1 MNICVYGASS
11 TTIEQFYID
20 AGEKLGEE
28 MAKRSIELNGLEE
41 KITVINKNLK
51 DLKEEFESGTIDAI
65 TVNPPYKAKG
75 SGIINEE
82 NESVSDVSIHSQ
94 GKIIYIRATFTNVT
108 ADRAKEIASSTLEVI
123 SDKYLNNYDIHYTL
137 ISNATESATGFIVMG
152 AKNIGEAQKQIIW
165 GSVTTKEI
173 QSKEE

>member
-1 MNICVYGASS
+1 MKKIKELWDRNRVLFVL
-11 TTIEQFYID
+11 TTIVLVCLILMSVVIVRYFVVNGTGNYGDRLE
-20 AGEKLGEE
+20 
-28 MAKRSIELNGLEE
+28 SIEKIPLEE
-41 KITVINKNLK
+41 TDKEAVISKFK
-51 DLKEEFESGTIDAI
+51 
-65 TVNPPYKAKG
+65 
-75 SGIINEE
+75 E
-82 NESVSDVSIHSQ
+82 NESVTDVSIHSQ

-137 ISNATESATGFIVMG
+137 ISNATESTTGFIVMG

>member
-1 MNICVYGASS
+1 MKKIKELWDRNRVLFVL
-11 TTIEQFYID
+11 TTIVLVCLILMSVVIVRYFVGNGTSNYGDRLE
-20 AGEKLGEE
+20 
-28 MAKRSIELNGLEE
+28 SIEKIPLEE
-41 KITVINKNLK
+41 ADKEAVISKFK
-51 DLKEEFESGTIDAI
+51 
-65 TVNPPYKAKG
+65 
-75 SGIINEE
+75 E
-82 NESVSDVSIHSQ
+82 NESVTDVSIHSQ

-137 ISNATESATGFIVMG
+137 ISNATESTTGFIVMG

>member
-1 MNICVYGASS
+1 MKKIKELWDRNRVLFVS
-11 TTIEQFYID
+11 TTIVLVCLILMSVVIVRYFVGNGTGNYGDRLE
-20 AGEKLGEE
+20 
-28 MAKRSIELNGLEE
+28 SIEKIPLEE
-41 KITVINKNLK
+41 A
-51 DLKEEFESGTIDAI
+51 DKEAI
-65 TVNPPYKAKG
+65 ISKFK
-75 SGIINEE
+75 E

>member
-1 MNICVYGASS
+1 MKKIKELWDRNRVLFVLATIVLVCLILMSVVIVRYFVGNGTNNYGDRL
-11 TTIEQFYID
+11 E
-20 AGEKLGEE
+20 
-28 MAKRSIELNGLEE
+28 SIEKIPLEE
-41 KITVINKNLK
+41 A
-51 DLKEEFESGTIDAI
+51 DKEAI
-65 TVNPPYKAKG
+65 ISKFK
-75 SGIINEE
+75 E

-94 GKIIYIRATFTNVT
+94 GKIIYIRATFKNVT

-137 ISNATESATGFIVMG
+137 ISDATESATGFIVMG

>member
-1 MNICVYGASS
+1 MKKIKELWDRNRVLFVLATIVLVCLILMSVVIVRYFVGNGTSNYGDRL
-11 TTIEQFYID
+11 E
-20 AGEKLGEE
+20 
-28 MAKRSIELNGLEE
+28 SIEKIPLE
-41 KITVINKNLK
+41 
-51 DLKEEFESGTIDAI
+51 DADKEAI
-65 TVNPPYKAKG
+65 ISKFR
-75 SGIINEE
+75 E

-94 GKIIYIRATFTNVT
+94 GKIIYIRATFKNVT

-137 ISNATESATGFIVMG
+137 ISDATESATGFIVMG

>member
-1 MNICVYGASS
+1 MKKIKELWDRNRVLFVLATIVLVCLILMSVVIVRYFVGNGTNNYGDRL
-11 TTIEQFYID
+11 E
-20 AGEKLGEE
+20 
-28 MAKRSIELNGLEE
+28 SIEKIPLEE
-41 KITVINKNLK
+41 A
-51 DLKEEFESGTIDAI
+51 DKEAI
-65 TVNPPYKAKG
+65 ISKFK
-75 SGIINEE
+75 E

-94 GKIIYIRATFTNVT
+94 GKIIYIRATFKNVT

-123 SDKYLNNYDIHYTL
+123 SDKYLSNYDIHYTL
-137 ISNATESATGFIVMG
+137 ISDATESATGFIVMG

>member
-1 MNICVYGASS
+1 MKKIKELWDRNRVLFVL
-11 TTIEQFYID
+11 TTIVLVCLILMSVVIVRYFVGNGTGNYGDRLE
-20 AGEKLGEE
+20 
-28 MAKRSIELNGLEE
+28 SIEKIPLEE
-41 KITVINKNLK
+41 A
-51 DLKEEFESGTIDAI
+51 DKEAI
-65 TVNPPYKAKG
+65 ISKFK
-75 SGIINEE
+75 E

-94 GKIIYIRATFTNVT
+94 GKIIYIRATFTNAT

>member
-1 MNICVYGASS
+1 MKKIKELWDRNRVLFVL
-11 TTIEQFYID
+11 TTIVLVCLILMSVVIVRYFVGNGTGNYGDRLE
-20 AGEKLGEE
+20 
-28 MAKRSIELNGLEE
+28 SIEKIPLEE
-41 KITVINKNLK
+41 ADKEAVISKFK
-51 DLKEEFESGTIDAI
+51 
-65 TVNPPYKAKG
+65 
-75 SGIINEE
+75 E
-82 NESVSDVSIHSQ
+82 NESVGDVSIHSQ

-137 ISNATESATGFIVMG
+137 ISNATESTTGFIVMG

>member
-1 MNICVYGASS
+1 MKKIKELWDRNRVLFVL
-11 TTIEQFYID
+11 TTIVLVCLILMSVVIVRYFVGNGTGNYGDRLE
-20 AGEKLGEE
+20 
-28 MAKRSIELNGLEE
+28 SIEKIPLEE
-41 KITVINKNLK
+41 TDKEAVISKFK
-51 DLKEEFESGTIDAI
+51 
-65 TVNPPYKAKG
+65 
-75 SGIINEE
+75 E
-82 NESVSDVSIHSQ
+82 NESVTDVSIHSQ

-137 ISNATESATGFIVMG
+137 ISNATESTTGFIVMG

>member
-1 MNICVYGASS
+1 MKKIKELWDRNRVLFVLATIVLVCLILMSVVIVRYFVGNGTSNYGDRL
-11 TTIEQFYID
+11 E
-20 AGEKLGEE
+20 
-28 MAKRSIELNGLEE
+28 SIEKIPLEE
-41 KITVINKNLK
+41 A
-51 DLKEEFESGTIDAI
+51 DKEAI
-65 TVNPPYKAKG
+65 ISKFK
-75 SGIINEE
+75 E

-94 GKIIYIRATFTNVT
+94 GKIIYIRATFKNVT

-137 ISNATESATGFIVMG
+137 ISDATESATGFIVMG

>member
-1 MNICVYGASS
+1 MKKIKELWDRNRVLFVL
-11 TTIEQFYID
+11 TTIVLVCLILMSVVIVRYFVGNGTGNYGDRLE
-20 AGEKLGEE
+20 
-28 MAKRSIELNGLEE
+28 SIEKIPLEE
-41 KITVINKNLK
+41 A
-51 DLKEEFESGTIDAI
+51 DKEAI
-65 TVNPPYKAKG
+65 ISKFK
-75 SGIINEE
+75 E

-137 ISNATESATGFIVMG
+137 TSDATDEATGFIVMG
-152 AKNIGEAQKQIIW
+152 TKNIGEEQKQIIW